1 MAGQAD
7 SARLA
12 IDAMGSRFEIFVSA
26 ARDARAIAEIAE
38 RVIRDAHAEL
48 TRFEPGGAVWR
59 VNHSQQQEASDGV
72 PGGDAAG
79 PANGVPIDPELS
91 DLLARCA
98 GYERETGGAFSV
110 ARCGASFVPMGS
122 SVVLSGDR
130 RAVRLVGDECELD
143 LGGVAKGYALDLVRE
158 AFEEGGPVGAFVHG
172 GTSTILAI
180 GSGPTDAS
188 RGWSVRIDPG
198 DRSPAPT
205 VRLADRAMSVSSQH
219 GDRPGHIVDPRTGRV
234 ADGPGIA
241 ACIGESAEETDVWAT
256 ALTVLGARPGT
267 MPQRLTSVIRSPSGW
282 VVEGPDRDCVGLP
295 TSETGDLL

>member
-1 MAGQAD
+1 M
-7 SARLA
+7 
-12 IDAMGSRFEIFVSA
+12 
-26 ARDARAIAEIAE
+26 
-38 RVIRDAHAEL
+38 
-48 TRFEPGGAVWR
+48 
-59 VNHSQQQEASDGV
+59 
-72 PGGDAAG
+72 
-79 PANGVPIDPELS
+79 
-91 DLLARCA
+91 
-98 GYERETGGAFSV
+98 
-110 ARCGASFVPMGS
+110 
-122 SVVLSGDR
+122 VLSGDR
-130 RAVRLVGDECELD
+130 RAVRLVGDGCELD

-158 AFEEGGPVGAFVHG
+158 AFEEVGPVGAFVHG

-180 GSGPTDAS
+180 GSGPAGAPADEAGTP

-198 DRSPAPT
+198 DGSPAPT

-234 ADGPGIA
+234 ADGPGVA
-241 ACIGESAEETDVWAT
+241 ACIGESAEETDMWAT